1 MAYLTSL
8 LGLCLCIATSMTH
21 AQSLDISGCAGQ
33 LLIQQSTTIK
43 EPQLDASAA
52 ASQAKLRS
60 SVGGWTPPCARPTF
74 SNSSAKSTVI
84 SGLQI
89 NRAFGAGAVA
99 QQNIG
104 GRSNEAH
111 NGGASSAA
119 SPAQIKVIIP
129 TGWRLSAKS
138 WTGSLRAEAG
148 VWQAEIE
155 LAAGDVYF
163 SRLKNSKI
171 VIDSGSV
178 SVQDLIG
185 DFHANLRGAGSIE
198 VDRMQDAK
206 LDLLLSGAG
215 SMAFKGRAAS
225 AKIRATGVGSI
236 EVQQVASEPLIQSSG
251 IASIDVGR

>member
-8 LGLCLCIATSMTH
+8 LGLALCIATSMTN
-21 AQSLDISGCAGQ
+21 AQTFDISGCSSH
-33 LLIQQSTTIK
+33 LLIQQSNAVK
-43 EPQLDASAA
+43 EPQLDVTATAAA

-60 SVGGWTPPCARPTF
+60 SVQGWTLHCAQPT
-74 SNSSAKSTVI
+74 SNNSSSAKSTVI
-84 SGLQI
+84 SGVQI

-104 GRSNEAH
+104 GRSNTAS
-111 NGGASSAA
+111 NTASSE
-119 SPAQIKVIIP
+119 QLKVIIP

-171 VIDSGSV
+171 VVDSGSV
-178 SVQDLIG
+178 SVQDLAG

-198 VDRMQDAK
+198 VDRMQDTK

-215 SMAFKGRAAS
+215 SMTFKGRAAS

-236 EVQQVASEPLIQSSG
+236 EVEQVKSEPLIQSSG
-251 IASIDVGR
+251 MASIDVGR